1 MSVQFPDVGVV
12 LYLGMLAH
20 FALPDTR
27 PSRASNLGSMP
38 KDRFWPL
45 ADLVTE
51 PVRSFQDGC

>member
-12 LYLGMLAH
+12 FYLGMLAH

-45 ADLVTE
+45 NTVSA
-51 PVRSFQDGC
+51 SDGCRTG